1 MSSDKEKQD
10 MDRQMKATGGQS
22 PYEDKDFA
30 EALGQGVMPDK
41 LNLKYITF
49 WSVIG
54 VITVIVLIV
63 IAAELFS
70 YFYFKRSFE
79 ASVASEY
86 AEITRL
92 RTQAADRLGSFGVI
106 DDEAGKYH
114 IPVDSAFTLIIDEYR
129 SE

>member
-1 MSSDKEKQD
+1 MSSEK
-10 MDRQMKATGGQS
+10 DRQNIDQKMKATGDQS
-22 PYEDKDFA
+22 PYDDKDFS
-30 EALGQGVMPDK
+30 EALNEGVMPDK
-41 LNLKYITF
+41 LNLKYISF

-54 VITVIVLIV
+54 IATVIVLIV

-79 ASVASEY
+79 TSVASEY

-92 RTQAADRLGSFGVI
+92 KTQASERLGSFGVI

-114 IPVDSAFTLIIDEYR
+114 IPVDSAFTLILDEYNN
-129 SE
+129 

>member
-1 MSSDKEKQD
+1 MSSEKDRQD
-10 MDRQMKATGGQS
+10 MDHQMKATGSQS
-22 PYEDKDFA
+22 PYDDKDFN
-30 EALGQGVMPDK
+30 EALNEGVMPDK

-54 VITVIVLIV
+54 VASVIILIV

-70 YFYFKRSFE
+70 YFYFKRSLDV
-79 ASVASEY
+79 SVASEY

-92 RTQAADRLGSFGVI
+92 KTQASDRLGSFGVI

-114 IPVDSAFTLIIDEYR
+114 IPVDSAFTLILDEY
-129 SE
+129 SN